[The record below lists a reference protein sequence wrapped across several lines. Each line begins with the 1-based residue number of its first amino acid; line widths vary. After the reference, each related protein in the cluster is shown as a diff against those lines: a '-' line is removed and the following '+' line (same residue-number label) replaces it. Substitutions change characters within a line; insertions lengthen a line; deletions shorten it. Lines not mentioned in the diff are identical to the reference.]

1 MNMNYSC
8 QLKLF
13 EDISAKLCLIL
24 VNNLYMYHIVENC
37 LENNKANVKYGTP
50 KLSDGKEQKHL
61 THSHHFVLLTLIIYY
76 SKFDKH

>member
-13 EDISAKLCLIL
+13 EDISAKLRLIL

-37 LENNKANVKYGTP
+37 LENNKANVTYGTP
-50 KLSDGKEQKHL
+50 KLSDGKE
-61 THSHHFVLLTLIIYY
+61 
-76 SKFDKH
+76 